1 MNHSVHSD
9 NKKKIILV
17 PGEDPTQRLDDNSIT
32 AEAKCSINFTESGKR
47 FEIIICHI
55 CCA

>member
-17 PGEDPTQRLDDNSIT
+17 SGEDPTQRLDDNSIT
-32 AEAKCSINFTESGKR
+32 AEAKYSINFTESGKR